1 MKKTSIKNVVAR
13 QLLDCKLRP
22 VIEVDVIT
30 EDGVIGRGSAPT
42 GSSVGMY
49 EAYILR
55 DNDLSKFFG
64 QTVYKAIDNINNI
77 IAPAIIGMDVMDQ
90 KAIDEKMIALD
101 GTKNKS
107 NLGGNAIY
115 SVSVACLRAAAN
127 SMNIPVY
134 KYLAKSDIETL
145 PLPTCNFINGGY
157 YKNLSLAFQE
167 FTVVPYKADNMEEA
181 VEICVNTFKKLGEII
196 TKYQGGEPAGIG
208 NYYGWAPPSDDP
220 ELVME
225 LLHEAVVSCNYENK
239 VAYALD
245 CASSEMY
252 DKDTKSYLL
261 KGQRVDSSAI
271 ISLVKRLTEKYNI
284 LYVEDILDENDWDGY
299 IEAVRSINRTIIIG
313 DDFTVTN
320 TERLKKAYELKA
332 VEGFILKPNQVGTI
346 SESIEANNF
355 AKEHNMITVPSSRA
369 GGIVGDIIMDLAV
382 GLQVCAVKNGAPR
395 SGERIDQLNF
405 LYRAASENPNAKL
418 YDFSKYI
425 RF

>member
-1 MKKTSIKNVVAR
+1 MKKTNIKSIIAR

-30 EDGVIGRGSAPT
+30 EEGIVGRGSAPT

-55 DNDLSKFFG
+55 DNDLNNFSG

-90 KAIDEKMIALD
+90 KSIDEKMIELD

-107 NLGGNAIY
+107 KLGGNAIY

-134 KYLAKSDIETL
+134 EYLAKTDIVTL
-145 PLPTCNFINGGY
+145 PLPTCNFINGGH

-196 TKYQGGEPAGIG
+196 TKYQGGEPANIG

-220 ELVME
+220 ELIMK

-252 DKDTKSYLL
+252 DKDTNTYLL
-261 KGQRVDSSAI
+261 KGERVDSSAVI
-271 ISLVKRLTEKYNI
+271 ALVKKLTENYNI

-299 IEAVRSINRTIIIG
+299 VQAVKSINRTIIIG

-320 TERLKKAYELKA
+320 VERLKKAYDLKA
-332 VEGFILKPNQVGTI
+332 VEGLILKPNQVGTI

-355 AKEHNMITVPSSRA
+355 AKDHNMIVVPSSRA

-405 LYRAASENPNAKL
+405 LYRAASEHPNAKL
-418 YDFSKYI
+418 YDFSKHV